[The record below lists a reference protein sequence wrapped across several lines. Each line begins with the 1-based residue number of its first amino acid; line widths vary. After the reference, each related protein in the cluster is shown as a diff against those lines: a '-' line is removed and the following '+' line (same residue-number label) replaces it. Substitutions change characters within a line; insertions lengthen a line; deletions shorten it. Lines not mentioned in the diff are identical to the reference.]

1 MFTFR
6 ELVGRGRGWSRDGGL
21 AFDLARIYL
30 GIGLVVRGGL
40 FVAQPEALVQLSRT
54 HGDWFVPMAL
64 GHFVTT
70 AHLIGGA
77 LLSLGLATRLAAL
90 IQVPVLIGALF
101 VVHGPQGLLTV
112 GQSTELVGLV
122 LTLLVLYSFFGAG
135 RLSLDHYF
143 AGLPSAEP
151 SADVLATAKV

>member
-6 ELVGRGRGWSRDGGL
+6 ELVVRGREWSRDGGL

-30 GIGLVVRGGL
+30 GIGVVVRGGL

-54 HGDWFVPMAL
+54 QGDWFLPMAL

-77 LLSLGLATRLAAL
+77 LLTLGLATRLAAL
-90 IQVPVLIGALF
+90 MQVPVLIGALF

-122 LTLLVLYSFFGAG
+122 LTLLMLYTFFGAG

-143 AGLPSAEP
+143 AQLPDTSTPSAEP
-151 SADVLATAKV
+151 AVARV